1 MLYLAIDQHHKQL
14 TVNLRDE
21 NGDVLLRRQVSTQ
34 WEKVRKFFTELKEM
48 AEKHD
53 GFVAIL
59 EVCGFNDWL
68 LKMLREYGCRDTLL
82 IQPTTQQNL
91 KTDFRDANALGEL
104 LWTNR
109 SRLLSGK
116 PVQNLRRVHPPQP
129 IDAENR
135 QLTELHKRLIDT
147 RTRTIN
153 RVHHLLHKHNLSQ
166 EQPCKGIQTKTTR
179 KWLKTIPLNT
189 IDRLEMDQLLKTW
202 ELLDEQLATVKAQ
215 IEERQPQQESAVLLR
230 SIPGVSAYSSLALAC
245 RLSDSIERF
254 PTAASLA
261 NYWGLTPG
269 CRNSGDATQRLG
281 SITKA
286 GSPPARGILGQLL
299 LHLLRKDKWL
309 KQWYQ
314 RIKQR
319 RGAKIAR
326 VAVMRRLATI
336 IWHMLKR
343 KVPYVDGGPQRVQA
357 AQAALAALAG

>member
-14 TVNLRDE
+14 TINLRDE
-21 NGDVLLRRQVSTQ
+21 NGDILLRRQVSTQ
-34 WEKVRKFFTELKEM
+34 WEKVRKFFAELKEL
-48 AEKHD
+48 AENHG

-68 LKMLREYGCRDTLL
+68 LKMLREYGCRETLL
-82 IQPTTQQNL
+82 IQPTAQQNH
-91 KTDFRDANALGEL
+91 KTDSRDANSLGEL

-109 SRLLSGK
+109 ARLLAGK
-116 PVQNLRRVHPPQP
+116 PVQNLRRVHPPKTE
-129 IDAENR
+129 DAENR
-135 QLTELHKRLIDT
+135 QLTELYKRLIET

-166 EQPCKGIQTKTTR
+166 QQPCKGIQTKTTR
-179 KWLKTIPLNT
+179 KWLQTISLGE
-189 IDRLEMDQLLKTW
+189 IDRLEMDQLLKSW
-202 ELLDEQLATVKAQ
+202 ELLDEQLAVVKTK
-215 IEERQPQQESAVLLR
+215 IEERQQQNATAVLLR
-230 SIPGVSAYSSLALAC
+230 SIPGVSAYSALALAC
-245 RLSDSIERF
+245 RLSDGITRF
-254 PTAASLA
+254 LTAASLA

-286 GSPPARGILGQLL
+286 GSTHARRILGQLL

-326 VAVMRRLATI
+326 VAVMRRMATI
-336 IWHMLKR
+336 IWQMVKR
-343 KVPYVDGGPQRVQA
+343 QVPYVVGGPQQVQA
-357 AQAALAALAG
+357 AQAAMHALAG